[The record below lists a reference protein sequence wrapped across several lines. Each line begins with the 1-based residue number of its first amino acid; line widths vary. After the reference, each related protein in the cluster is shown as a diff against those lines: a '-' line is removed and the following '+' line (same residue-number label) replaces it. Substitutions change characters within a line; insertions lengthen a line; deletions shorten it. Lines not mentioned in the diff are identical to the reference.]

1 MWKSYLRAILFP
13 FVLLTLI
20 TNLNYCS
27 TGVESSSEPGILRI
41 TLQSDPEDT
50 SIVIVTD
57 TFTVTDG
64 DSFGVNFFQSKVYNN
79 YYYAQLYRTTS
90 SYSLETIVIN
100 ILKRSN
106 GEYQKYTLYE
116 SYVPPVEYDRIQFG
130 INAEQ
135 MRISRLDI
143 PVLVPPDSSLLVD
156 FYQDFKVEENKVT
169 EIIFQISP
177 FKSVVRFKDVYYFMR
192 KIEVVEVKY
201 H

>member
-1 MWKSYLRAILFP
+1 MWKSYLRVILFP

-41 TLQSDPEDT
+41 TLQSDPADT
-50 SIVIVTD
+50 SIIIVTD
-57 TFTVTDG
+57 TFTVADG
-64 DSFGVNFFQSKVYNN
+64 DSFGVNFFQSKVYHNN
-79 YYYAQLYRTTS
+79 YYAQLYRTTS
-90 SYSLETIVIN
+90 SYSVETIVIN
-100 ILKRSN
+100 ILKRIN

-116 SYVPPVEYDRIQFG
+116 SYVPPEEYSRVQFG

-143 PVLVPPDSSLLVD
+143 PVLLPPDSSLLVD
-156 FYQDFKVEENKVT
+156 FYQDFKVEENKIT

-177 FKSVVRFKDVYYFMR
+177 FKSVERFKDVYYFMR
-192 KIEVVEVKY
+192 KIEIVDVKY